1 MDFIWCGVAAEKAKE
16 YSELKLL
23 SLTPAP
29 DPWKPQRV
37 EVEVIIEE

>member
-1 MDFIWCGVAAEKAKE
+1 MNFIWCGVAAEKAKE

-29 DPWKPQRV
+29 NPWKPQYIEV
-37 EVEVIIEE
+37 EVEAEE